1 LGVNQV
7 ISDRLKK
14 YYMKTPQ
21 DLQNEFNKGV
31 MKALSDLIILS
42 ETSAKSKQILY
53 DFIELNSKRIEDQDK
68 LIDILMSERSG
79 RLN

>member
-1 LGVNQV
+1 
-7 ISDRLKK
+7 
-14 YYMKTPQ
+14 MKTPQ

-53 DFIELNSKRIEDQDK
+53 DFIELNSKRIEGQDK

>member
-1 LGVNQV
+1 
-7 ISDRLKK
+7 
-14 YYMKTPQ
+14 MKTPQ

>member
-1 LGVNQV
+1 
-7 ISDRLKK
+7 
-14 YYMKTPQ
+14 MKTPQ

-31 MKALSDLIILS
+31 MKALSDLIISS

-53 DFIELNSKRIEDQDK
+53 DFIELNSKRIEAQDK